1 MTQYRYE
8 VRGLFVEEKKTVH
21 FVYITP
27 PCSNEYTAKMCVI
40 GKLANLGAV
49 IDTVTRVIE

>member
-8 VRGLFVEEKKTVH
+8 VRGLFVEEKRAVH

-27 PCSNEYTAKMCVI
+27 PCNNEYAARMCVA
-40 GKLANLGAV
+40 GKLNNLGAV

>member
-8 VRGLFVEEKKTVH
+8 VRGLFVEEKRAVH
-21 FVYITP
+21 FVHITP
-27 PCSNEYTAKMCVI
+27 PCDSEYTARMYVV

-49 IDTVTRVIE
+49 IDTVTRIL

>member
-8 VRGLFVEEKKTVH
+8 VRGLFVEEKRAVH

-27 PCSNEYTAKMCVI
+27 PCNNEYAARMYMAD
-40 GKLANLGAV
+40 KLANLGAV